1 LDYVAVADAI
11 GLLKNKFS
19 ACIDSSTS
27 THYCLDCT
35 KFQNYQSLED
45 HDITT
50 EDGQTLKAVGIS
62 DVQFEL
68 KNGSKY
74 IPVLLNTIYTPDMAF
89 TLILISQLDEA
100 DCLVNF

>member
-1 LDYVAVADAI
+1 LTYKEHFYAMPIFGVHSNILLNLVHTIKTSPTVA
-11 GLLKNKFS
+11 
-19 ACIDSSTS
+19 
-27 THYCLDCT
+27 
-35 KFQNYQSLED
+35 
-45 HDITT
+45 T

-89 TLILISQLDEA
+89 TLILISQLDEV
-100 DCLVNF
+100 DCSVNF